1 MIRVRLE
8 IVPGGDESRARQI
21 GELHIW
27 NVAERGEDT
36 CDYHGWIE
44 AEGEAGRRAVE
55 VRRHWRPAGA
65 WQLVMLALQDVLGGR
80 R

>member
-1 MIRVRLE
+1 MIRVRVE

-27 NVAERGEDT
+27 NTTDHGDECA
-36 CDYHGWIE
+36 DYHGWIE
-44 AEGEAGRRAVE
+44 SESKERVALE
-55 VRRHWRPAGA
+55 VRRHWRPSGA
-65 WQLVMLALQDVLGGR
+65 WQLVMLALQATLGGR